1 MPSEL
6 TMLLSELIKK
16 LRTESKTASPEVI
29 LLNSVEGSI
38 HGIALA
44 GWLLEYDVVYYIE
57 DPESDVSRNCLA
69 GSPLILIVVKVDS
82 HTLYQYT
89 FPFSIA
95 DAVCRSMAIKGSSI
109 QEICQAIKLRLAK
122 RIEGSIEVS
131 FQHITM
137 DRVAL

>member
-6 TMLLSELIKK
+6 TMLLSELSKK

-29 LLNSVEGSI
+29 LINGVEGSV

-57 DPESDVSRNCLA
+57 DANSDASRNNLA
-69 GSPLILIVVKVDS
+69 GLPLILIIVKVDS

-89 FPFSIA
+89 FPIFVA

-109 QEICQAIKLRLAK
+109 QDICQAIKIRLAK